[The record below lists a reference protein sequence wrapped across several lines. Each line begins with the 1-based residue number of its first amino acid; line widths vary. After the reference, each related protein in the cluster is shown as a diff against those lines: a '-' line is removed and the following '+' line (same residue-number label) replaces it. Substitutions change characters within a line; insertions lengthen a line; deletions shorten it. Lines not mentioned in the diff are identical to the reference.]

1 MPFRLPRWL
10 CGKESACQC
19 RFLGWED
26 ALEKELAVHSS
37 IPAWEISWTE
47 EPGGLQSVGLQRI
60 RHDSTHAKTRKQH
73 GVDTQVHLCPSMS
86 GISAEP
92 ILAVN
97 ILAHTCSYLIILVTC
112 RSVCMNPDVS
122 HRVHKV

>member
-1 MPFRLPRWL
+1 MVKSLPVSADSWVGKIPWRRNWQSIPVFL
-10 CGKESACQC
+10 PGKSHGQRSLVGCSPWGCKESDMTAHTQ
-19 RFLGWED
+19 
-26 ALEKELAVHSS
+26 K
-37 IPAWEISWTE
+37 
-47 EPGGLQSVGLQRI
+47 Q
-60 RHDSTHAKTRKQH
+60 TRKQH